1 MQNVY
6 HTAKQSMNHTVLHE
20 ADVSG
25 PALQT
30 WHQESHITF
39 HQQSVGGSDGLLRSS
54 AIQLRGNKKYQ
65 TDRHPFNSLFSRTT
79 WASWHQK
86 G

>member
-6 HTAKQSMNHTVLHE
+6 HAAKQSMNHTVLHE

-39 HQQSVGGSDGLLRSS
+39 HQQSVGGSDGLLRFS
-54 AIQLRGNKKYQ
+54 AIQLRGNKNIRL
-65 TDRHPFNSLFSRTT
+65 TDTRLT
-79 WASWHQK
+79 ASFPGQPR
-86 G
+86 